1 MTLTGVTLQLM
12 TLTGMTLAAACSLIS
27 LIISAAVLTLGL
39 GVTGRLAV
47 GCQARAQLIALTGV
61 TLAAAC
67 SFSSIIF
74 SAAFLALGLG
84 GWHRLPRAARR
95 ACSASP

>member
-1 MTLTGVTLQLM
+1 VAQAALRCSAHVQLF
-12 TLTGMTLAAACSLIS
+12 
-27 LIISAAVLTLGL
+27 
-39 GVTGRLAV
+39 
-47 GCQARAQLIALTGV
+47 ALTGV
-61 TLAAAC
+61 TLATAC

-74 SAAFLALGLG
+74 SAAFLALNLG

>member
-1 MTLTGVTLQLM
+1 MQLITLTGVTLQLM

-47 GCQARAQLIALTGV
+47 GC
-61 TLAAAC
+61 
-67 SFSSIIF
+67 
-74 SAAFLALGLG
+74 
-84 GWHRLPRAARR
+84 
-95 ACSASP
+95 